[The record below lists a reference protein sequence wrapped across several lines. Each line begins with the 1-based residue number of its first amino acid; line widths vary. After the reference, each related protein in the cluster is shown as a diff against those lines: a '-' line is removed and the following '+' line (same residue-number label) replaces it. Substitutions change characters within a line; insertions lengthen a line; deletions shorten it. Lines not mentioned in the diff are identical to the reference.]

1 MIFKPALK
9 TLTAIVVL
17 ATAAGIA
24 VVAAAFALFAF
35 LCEYLPPAGAAAAIA
50 GLAALTALVAGLLL
64 KPRAAKR
71 LADSPSQDDMLGRM
85 IELARKRPILAATA
99 TIAVGVFAVRNPK
112 VLGALVSAL
121 IAKEAVTPSKR

>member
-35 LCEYLPPAGAAAAIA
+35 LCEYLSPAGAAATIA
-50 GLAALTALVAGLLL
+50 GVAALTALIAGLLL

-71 LADSPSQDDMLGRM
+71 LADAPSQDDMLGRV

-112 VLGALVSAL
+112 LLGALVSAL